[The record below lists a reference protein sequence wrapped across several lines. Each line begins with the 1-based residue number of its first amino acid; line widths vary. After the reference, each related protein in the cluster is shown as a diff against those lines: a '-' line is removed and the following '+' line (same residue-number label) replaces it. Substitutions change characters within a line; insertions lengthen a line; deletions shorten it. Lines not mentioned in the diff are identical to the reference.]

1 MTTTTS
7 VQLDIAPLSGTIGA
21 EIRSI
26 DLHQPPGQQPAAD
39 PGAGR
44 LRHHLRTARHRR
56 RPPGAPPRAIR
67 HAVASPQRG
76 PMNVLTTAP
85 AAVALEVGKSFDG
98 RTVLDALDVTVAR
111 GEFVALLGASG
122 SGKTTLLRILA
133 GLEAPSTGEVLV
145 PEVRTVV
152 YQEPRLVA
160 SMRVWRNV
168 VIGLPKAAATRSLAV
183 DALREVGLAE
193 RADAW
198 PGTLSGGEAQR
209 VALARALARQPRLL
223 LLDEPFAAL
232 DALTRLKM
240 QDLVA
245 DLCARHRPGV
255 LLVTHDV
262 EEAVLLAD
270 RVWCCAR
277 DGSRS
282 TWQSTCR
289 ARARS
294 AGRTSTRCVTG
305 SWPSWGSIGRP
316 PPPARSHLHRDR
328 YRTGVCFDRSGWLS
342 WSFTNG
348 CSPPEGARR
357 DSRGEHHD
365 MRARRRRWPRS

>member
-1 MTTTTS
+1 MTLLSTS
-7 VQLDIAPLSGTIGA
+7 
-21 EIRSI
+21 
-26 DLHQPPGQQPAAD
+26 PAAIA
-39 PGAGR
+39 AG
-44 LRHHLRTARHRR
+44 
-56 RPPGAPPRAIR
+56 
-67 HAVASPQRG
+67 
-76 PMNVLTTAP
+76 
-85 AAVALEVGKSFDG
+85 VGKSFG
-98 RTVLDALDVTVAR
+98 ERAVLDDLDVTVAR

-133 GLEAPSTGEVLV
+133 GLEGASAGEVLV

-168 VIGLPKAAATRSLAV
+168 VIGLPRADGTRAAALA
-183 DALREVGLAE
+183 ALREVGLEE

-209 VALARALARQPRLL
+209 VALARALVREPKLL

-245 DLCARHRPGV
+245 ELCARHRPGV

-270 RVWCCAR
+270 RVLVLR
-277 DGSRS
+277 DGRISLD
-282 TWQSTCR
+282 QSVELPR
-289 ARARS
+289 PRR
-294 AGRTSTRCVTG
+294 
-305 SWPSWGSIGRP
+305 IGGP
-316 PPPARSHLHRDR
+316 TFDALRDR
-328 YRTGVCFDRSGWLS
+328 LLSELGVHREAPTD
-342 WSFTNG
+342 
-348 CSPPEGARR
+348 P
-357 DSRGEHHD
+357 
-365 MRARRRRWPRS
+365 